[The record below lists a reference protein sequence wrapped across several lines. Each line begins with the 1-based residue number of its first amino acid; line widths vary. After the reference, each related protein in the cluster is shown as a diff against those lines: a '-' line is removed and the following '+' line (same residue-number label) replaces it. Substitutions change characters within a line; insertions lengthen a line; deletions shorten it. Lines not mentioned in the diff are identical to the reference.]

1 VRALFSKT
9 SFPMKKYFEFICEI
23 FSIIYYLNKNAFILK
38 IMQKNVIALDFYSQL
53 CNLAVNIWAKYDISP
68 FLNAW
73 A

>member
-1 VRALFSKT
+1 LKT
-9 SFPMKKYFEFICEI
+9 QKCFYSENYAKKF
-23 FSIIYYLNKNAFILK
+23 
-38 IMQKNVIALDFYSQL
+38 IALDFYSQL